1 MRYAGMIPCQ
11 HGQRRGRERRSC
23 APRQLKAR
31 TEADIYREGRPKLS
45 AIADLVDDMPM
56 EMFLEYVT
64 AGRIG
69 SRKAFCEALGISEST
84 LSGWVK

>member
-1 MRYAGMIPCQ
+1 
-11 HGQRRGRERRSC
+11 
-23 APRQLKAR
+23 
-31 TEADIYREGRPKLS
+31 
-45 AIADLVDDMPM
+45 MPM
-56 EMFLEYVT
+56 EMFLEYVA